1 MVHTSLLYLS
11 YTAVTDSCSTG
22 VTSVLCVQSTEIK
35 LVDAPCTIEYIPY
48 SSITTTNYGNGH
60 SLTLT
65 TLDIHYTR
73 RQYTGAQQNPERLLI
88 TFPTLDTAT
97 FVQIDRMHAFIAPLA
112 QSHAAIHAA
121 RSDAL
126 HVQV

>member
-1 MVHTSLLYLS
+1 M
-11 YTAVTDSCSTG
+11 
-22 VTSVLCVQSTEIK
+22 STEIK